1 MLYINEEKLN
11 SVFLN
16 KNNFAILMDF
26 DRTITSKDSLG
37 SWSVLENPKF
47 MNEEFKQKSKKLVD
61 TYYPYELDYSIS
73 NDVKAKYLNEW
84 YYKNMDLLYEYNL
97 TKSILFDCISDC
109 NVVFHDGCKEFL
121 DYMYRLNVPIII
133 ISAGIGNVII
143 ELLKKYDCF
152 YPNIDVFSNFIQF
165 ENDKM
170 IRFSG
175 NMIHTSNK
183 SLSYLPLN
191 LQKEVLTKDYVLVFG
206 DLIEDLD
213 MAKSIDFN
221 KVLSFGFL
229 EHSIKENLNFYRQA
243 FDVVLTDGASFFEVQ
258 KILNNILN
266 KSESH

>member
-1 MLYINEEKLN
+1 MLYINEEKL
-11 SVFLN
+11 SHISLS
-16 KNNFAILMDF
+16 KDNFAILMDF

-47 MNEEFKQKSKKLVD
+47 MNENFRLESKKLVD
-61 TYYPYELDYSIS
+61 IYYPYELDYSIS

-97 TKSILFDCISDC
+97 TKSILLNCINDC
-109 NVVFHDGCKEFL
+109 NTKFHDGCKEFL
-121 DYMYRLNVPIII
+121 YYMYKLNIPIII

-143 ELLKKYDCF
+143 ELLKKYDCL
-152 YPNIDVFSNFIQF
+152 YSNINVFSNFIQF

-170 IRFSG
+170 LHFSG

-183 SLSYLPLN
+183 SMSVLPLD
-191 LQKEVLTKDYVLVFG
+191 LKTKILSKDYVLVFG

-229 EHSIKENLNFYRQA
+229 EYSIKENLNFYRQA
-243 FDVVLTDGASFFEVQ
+243 FDVVLTDGSSFFEVQ
-258 KILNNILN
+258 KILNNILYRAD
-266 KSESH
+266 